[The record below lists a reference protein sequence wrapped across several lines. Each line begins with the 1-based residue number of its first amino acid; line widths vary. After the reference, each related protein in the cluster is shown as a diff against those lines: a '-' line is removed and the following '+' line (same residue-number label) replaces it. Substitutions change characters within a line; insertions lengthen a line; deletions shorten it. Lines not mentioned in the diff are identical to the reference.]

1 MANRI
6 GVYICHCGTNIH
18 PKVDTE
24 QVARFAG
31 GLKNVVVAKDYK
43 FMCSEPGQDMII
55 RDIRSWSLSR
65 VVVASCSPR
74 VHEKTFQN
82 ACRRAGLNPF
92 LFQMTCIRE
101 HCSWITEDHE
111 EATLKAM
118 HLVAAAV
125 KRVNYHEELYSRVQA
140 VHPDVLVVG
149 AGIAGIQAALDIAK
163 AGHKVHL
170 VERAP
175 SIGGH
180 MAQFD
185 KTFPTLDCAACIST
199 PKMVAVAQEPNINLM
214 TYSEVT
220 EVNGFV
226 GNYQATVRMKARHI
240 DMVKCTGCGLCLEK
254 CPTKVDSEFEEGLA
268 TRKAIYRYSPQAV
281 PNKPVIDKDA
291 CRVLQGKKCG
301 VCEKFCPSGAI
312 DYEQQDVDIPIE
324 VGTIILATGFDIFD
338 PEPLKQF
345 GYGRFPEVYTGLQF
359 ERLNNAV
366 GPTGG
371 KILMKNGEA
380 PQSVAILHC
389 VGSRD
394 KNYYAYCS
402 RVCCMYALKFA
413 HLLKDKVGHHVQ
425 IHNFYIDLRCFG
437 KGYEEFMQRVQ
448 EEGVNFVRGRPAEIT
463 DQPQSPDEEGKLVV
477 ISEDTLLGRN
487 LRVPVDMV
495 ILCTAMTPRHDS
507 GEVARI
513 FGLSQG
519 LDSFFLEE
527 HPKLGPVSTATDGV
541 FLAGTCQGPKDIP
554 DAVSHASGAAAQ
566 ALALA
571 SRGEVAIS
579 PTVSHIDPDICVG
592 CKTCIG
598 LCAYSAIEFDERR
611 MVSVVNEAMCKGCGS
626 CAAHCPSGA
635 AQVRHFNEKEI
646 FTELSGL
653 LDPLPPSREP
663 EAEAEA
669 EAGA

>member
-1 MANRI
+1 
-6 GVYICHCGTNIH
+6 
-18 PKVDTE
+18 
-24 QVARFAG
+24 
-31 GLKNVVVAKDYK
+31 
-43 FMCSEPGQDMII
+43 
-55 RDIRSWSLSR
+55 
-65 VVVASCSPR
+65 
-74 VHEKTFQN
+74 
-82 ACRRAGLNPF
+82 
-92 LFQMTCIRE
+92 
-101 HCSWITEDHE
+101 
-111 EATLKAM
+111 
-118 HLVAAAV
+118 
-125 KRVNYHEELYSRVQA
+125 
-140 VHPDVLVVG
+140 
-149 AGIAGIQAALDIAK
+149 
-163 AGHKVHL
+163 
-170 VERAP
+170 
-175 SIGGH
+175 
-180 MAQFD
+180 
-185 KTFPTLDCAACIST
+185 
-199 PKMVAVAQEPNINLM
+199 
-214 TYSEVT
+214 
-220 EVNGFV
+220 
-226 GNYQATVRMKARHI
+226 
-240 DMVKCTGCGLCLEK
+240 
-254 CPTKVDSEFEEGLA
+254 
-268 TRKAIYRYSPQAV
+268 
-281 PNKPVIDKDA
+281 
-291 CRVLQGKKCG
+291 
-301 VCEKFCPSGAI
+301 
-312 DYEQQDVDIPIE
+312 
-324 VGTIILATGFDIFD
+324 
-338 PEPLKQF
+338 
-345 GYGRFPEVYTGLQF
+345 VYTGLQF